1 MGSADEQ
8 ERSCE
13 EDEDRLMIINHTHPI
28 YRQILS
34 MEFMNKYNGAY
45 YYSKEICDRI
55 IPNVKTDRN
64 WITVNVRDIGCD
76 HAIVFVHN
84 NMHPENYEW
93 LSKYKDLILV
103 CGVPETCDKVSY
115 LGRAIYLPL
124 SINVEEVKSYRAEK
138 TKGTAFAGRP
148 SKKKNTELPK
158 NIDFLEGMPRPEL
171 LRRMAEYRNIYAVGR
186 TAIEAKALG
195 CNILPYDPRYPDP
208 ERWQVIDNLEA
219 AKMLQEELDR

>member
-1 MGSADEQ
+1 
-8 ERSCE
+8 
-13 EDEDRLMIINHTHPI
+13 MIISHTNPI

-34 MEFMNKYNGAY
+34 MEFVNKYNGAY

-55 IPNVKTDRN
+55 IPNVRTDRN
-64 WITVNVRDIGCD
+64 WITVNVRGIGCD

-93 LSKYKDLILV
+93 LSQYDDLILV
-103 CGVPETCDKVSY
+103 CGVPETCEKVGH

-124 SINVEEVKSYRAEK
+124 SINVEEVQSYSRPK
-138 TKGTAFAGRP
+138 TKDTAFAGRP
-148 SKKKNTELPK
+148 SKKKDTDLPVG
-158 NIDFLEGMPRPEL
+158 IDFLEGMPRPEL

-195 CNILPYDPRYPDP
+195 CNILPYDPRFPDP

>member
-8 ERSCE
+8 ERSCK
-13 EDEDRLMIINHTHPI
+13 EDEDRMIVISHTHPI
-28 YRQILS
+28 YRHILS
-34 MEFMNKYNGAY
+34 MEFLNKYNGAY

-64 WITVNVRDIGCD
+64 WITVNVRGVGCD
-76 HAIVFVHN
+76 HAIVFIHN
-84 NMHPENYEW
+84 NIHPENYEW
-93 LSKYKDLILV
+93 LSQYKDLVLV

-124 SINVEEVKSYRAEK
+124 SINVEEVQSYRTEK
-138 TKGTAFAGRP
+138 TKGAAFAGRP
-148 SKKKNTELPK
+148 SKKKNTSLPK
-158 NIDFLEGMPRPEL
+158 NIDFLEGMPRPQL
-171 LRRMAEYRNIYAVGR
+171 LRKMAEYRDIYAVGR

-208 ERWQVIDNLEA
+208 ERWKVIDNLEA

>member
-1 MGSADEQ
+1 
-8 ERSCE
+8 
-13 EDEDRLMIINHTHPI
+13 MIVNHEHPI

-34 MEFMNKYNGAY
+34 LEFVNKYNGAY

-64 WITVNVRDIGCD
+64 WITVNVRGIGCD
-76 HAIVFVHN
+76 HSIVFIHN
-84 NMHPENYEW
+84 NIHLENYEW
-93 LSKYKDLILV
+93 LSRYKDLVLV
-103 CGVPETCDKVSY
+103 CGVPETCEKVRH

-124 SINVEEVKSYRAEK
+124 SINVEEVEEYRKPK
-138 TKGTAFAGRP
+138 TRDTAFAGRP
-148 SKKKNTELPK
+148 AKKKNTDLPVG
-158 NIDFLEGMPRPEL
+158 IDFLEGIPRTEL

-208 ERWQVIDNLEA
+208 SCWKVIDNLEA
-219 AKMLQEELDR
+219 AQMLQEELDR